1 MSKKRKFVYWSL
13 KFLSILISCA
23 FPIWAI
29 YERYPIWVTEYG
41 TSSSIGAG
49 GVLIF
54 AVILIICRR
63 PIFNFMRD
71 HLKLKYAPPILVWLV
86 LIIISYTLLYIS
98 KFLYDITNVF
108 WMGFIGC
115 GIGTLL
121 TFHSRKLRKKG
132 KERKWLS

>member
-41 TSSSIGAG
+41 TNSSIGAG

-121 TFHSRKLRKKG
+121 TFIAENCVRKEKNENG
-132 KERKWLS
+132 

>member
-1 MSKKRKFVYWSL
+1 MMSKKRKFVYWSL

-23 FPIWAI
+23 FPMWAI
-29 YERYPIWVTEYG
+29 YERYPLWVTEYG
-41 TSSSIGAG
+41 SSSSIGAG
-49 GVLIF
+49 GILIIVVL
-54 AVILIICRR
+54 LIICRR

-71 HLKLKYAPPILVWLV
+71 HLKLKYAPPLLVWLV

-121 TFHSRKLRKKG
+121 TFIAENCVRKEKNENG
-132 KERKWLS
+132 

>member
-121 TFHSRKLRKKG
+121 TFIAENCVRKEKNENG
-132 KERKWLS
+132 